1 MEFAKKL
8 LEIAGL
14 GKERLHLEWCSSA
27 EARRFADICQ
37 GVTENVRAQGPLDL
51 SGLGLQLDAAEATAG
66 SETLRW
72 LVGKQVALLDHG
84 DVFGRACE
92 PEDFNRVLE
101 NALAQEYHKRLIA
114 LALRLEAGSVRDLQR
129 RTGLDLLRISK
140 LLTEMEKGN
149 EAVFK
154 GHREG
159 SPVFEPP

>member
-1 MEFAKKL
+1 MDFTKRL
-8 LEIAGL
+8 LDLAGV

-27 EARRFADICQ
+27 EAQRFANICRA
-37 GVTENVRAQGPLDL
+37 VTENVRARGPLHL
-51 SGLGLQLDAAEATAG
+51 SGLELQLEAAEATAG

-72 LVGKQVALLDHG
+72 LVGKQVALLEHG

-114 LALRLEAGSVRDLQR
+114 LALRDEAGSVRDLHR

-159 SPVFEPP
+159 IPVFESP